1 MFKKQKKIRK
11 PCLRALKFLFAG
23 VLTAGAV
30 SVLGGCAVR
39 EHIKQ
44 KLLDY
49 YGWEEIYTEDGSESE
64 ETSETSQVPGEAF
77 GDEEEESDKEFLNES
92 EEGLGTSEEGL
103 INGQEVQEGQDLP
116 IGETTA
122 ENTGEIPLPSRFDY
136 RDVGKQP
143 EVRDQG
149 RFGTCWAFASL
160 MAMESSLLPEESW
173 KFSAD
178 HMSRKNSFF
187 MKQEDGGQYA
197 MSMAYLLAW
206 QGPVLEEDDPYGDGI
221 SPDGLSPV
229 KHVREIRLLESKNY
243 QEIKR
248 AVYQVGGVQS
258 SLFTNL
264 KDYTSRDQYYNETTY
279 GYYYSGEEKAN
290 HNVVIIGWDDN
301 YPKENFKQQP
311 KEDGAFI
318 CQNSWGPRFGEQGCF
333 YVSYEDTN
341 IGDTNVYYTR
351 IDTPVPGS
359 RIYQS
364 DLCGWIGQIGYG
376 EEDAYFAAVYQAEE
390 NEYLTS
396 VGFYATMP
404 DTRYTVYAAEAD
416 APGKMRLSHPLAQ
429 GSFKEAGFYTVELE
443 KYVKLKAK
451 EKFTVVVYI
460 STPGAV
466 HPVAIE
472 YQASDLS
479 GRVDLSDGEG
489 YLSSDGK
496 NWVSA
501 EKNQNCNICLKAYT
515 LPENKISD
523 EDE

>member
-1 MFKKQKKIRK
+1 
-11 PCLRALKFLFAG
+11 
-23 VLTAGAV
+23 
-30 SVLGGCAVR
+30 
-39 EHIKQ
+39 
-44 KLLDY
+44 
-49 YGWEEIYTEDGSESE
+49 
-64 ETSETSQVPGEAF
+64 
-77 GDEEEESDKEFLNES
+77 
-92 EEGLGTSEEGL
+92 
-103 INGQEVQEGQDLP
+103 
-116 IGETTA
+116 
-122 ENTGEIPLPSRFDY
+122 
-136 RDVGKQP
+136 
-143 EVRDQG
+143 
-149 RFGTCWAFASL
+149 
-160 MAMESSLLPEESW
+160 
-173 KFSAD
+173 
-178 HMSRKNSFF
+178 